1 MKALILVLLL
11 NLILISSAFAQE
23 PRAIPKIAD
32 KITLSGDVQFRYEQ
46 SLTDSIDAQGKFS
59 TDPVNENF
67 RIRRA
72 RIRVDAEVTK
82 KLTMTSRI
90 ALQEFNSP
98 AGKVLEY
105 AYFNYKF
112 HNAFQIRAGQFK
124 PPFVAEEL
132 LSSNSLPV
140 IDRGITTDLFNAN
153 NYAAFQ
159 QGLMV
164 HGKIKAVLPMNYYAG
179 VFNGNGRNVR
189 LDENSG
195 KNFVGR
201 LEIFLI
207 PDVRLGGNVQFADLE
222 GDPWGKAWGADLLL
236 DRDSVLGDAIGF
248 YFLGEYLEGNNLN
261 AFDDTHL
268 LNPHLDNFR
277 MRGGYVTILLKWKT
291 GSKLLPL
298 LEIGGKYEV
307 LNPLTHRSNNSITQL
322 TPNIGI
328 VFLPDNA
335 ARWQFNV
342 IRTDYEREVV
352 SAQKDHLLFVT
363 QFQVRF

>member
-1 MKALILVLLL
+1 MKAQFLVLLL
-11 NLILISSAFAQE
+11 NLILISSLSAQE

-46 SLTDSIDAQGKFS
+46 SFTDSIDAQGKFS
-59 TDPVNENF
+59 TDPVNYNF

-82 KLTMTSRI
+82 KLTMTTRI

-98 AGKVLEY
+98 SGKVLEY

-112 HNAFQIRAGQFK
+112 HNAFQVRAGQFK
-124 PPFVAEEL
+124 APFIAEEL

-140 IDRGITTDLFNAN
+140 IDRGITPDIFNAN
-153 NYAAFQ
+153 NYGAFH
-159 QGLMV
+159 QGLML
-164 HGKIKAVLPMNYYAG
+164 HGKTRALLPLNYYVG
-179 VFNGNGRNVR
+179 VFNGNGRNMR
-189 LDENSG
+189 LDDNSG

-201 LEIFLI
+201 LEIFIIDDL
-207 PDVRLGGNVQFADLE
+207 RLGGNVHYADIE
-222 GDPWGKAWGADLLL
+222 ADSWGRAWGVDLQL
-236 DRDSVLGDAIGF
+236 DRDSVLGNNIGI
-248 YFLGEYLEGNNLN
+248 YILGEFLQGNNID
-261 AFDDTHL
+261 AFSTTNL
-268 LNPHLDNFR
+268 INPDLENFW
-277 MRGGYVTILLKWKT
+277 MQGGYAVLLLKWKT
-291 GSKLLPL
+291 GLKLLPL

-307 LNPLTHRSNNSITQL
+307 LNPLTHRSNNSLAQL

-342 IRTDYEREVV
+342 VRTDYETEM
-352 SAQKDHLLFVT
+352 AGGPKDNLLFVT